1 MVVTHDQTLALSDRR
16 YNQQQ
21 THQPKSEI
29 KLPPKYAIHILF
41 FLMLLALGLSIYRDY
56 GISWDEPTSR
66 INGAVTLKY
75 VVERFAPSLLKGRP
89 NTLPPLNVYNDRDY
103 GIAFEAPAAAL
114 ETMLGITDI
123 KNVFEFRH
131 LLTFLVALAGI
142 FAVQKM
148 VERRF
153 SDWRI
158 GLLAALFLIL
168 TPRLF
173 AESFYNS
180 KDVVFMAVFA
190 IAMNTTIKFVLHPS
204 SRSAVL
210 HGLASSVAIDV
221 RIMAVILP
229 AATVTILIIRLLK
242 RELLIPLTRRALAI
256 YLATTCILV
265 LVMWPWLWSHPISNF
280 VQAFRNMAKFRWGGD
295 VLYMGQYVPATE
307 LPWHYV
313 PVWISITTPLLY
325 LALFLVGVSSTLRQI
340 ASRRAGIWQGDE
352 ELQDAVFLGFLVIPV
367 MAVILIHSVLYD
379 GWRQLYFVYPA
390 FLCLAVRGWVS
401 LWGTDLA
408 LIRRVSLAV
417 ITVASVVHTAA
428 WMRKAHPFQNVY
440 FNALAGTDLR
450 SRYDLD
456 HWGLANRKALEY
468 ILDNDRSEAIYVRA
482 DSDMPLAKSFNM
494 IDERDRR
501 RLRYS
506 SDPNVSRYV
515 VTNYRVIHYRP
526 VEDRDDT
533 KYAADY
539 DLFYQIRVDN
549 EVILSVF
556 RRKES

>member
-1 MVVTHDQTLALSDRR
+1 MTKLSPLVTHDRALTLSGHR
-16 YNQQQ
+16 YNLRQI
-21 THQPKSEI
+21 HQPKFEI
-29 KLPPKYAIHILF
+29 KLSLKYAIQILF
-41 FLMLLALGLSIYRDY
+41 FLMLFAVGLSIYRDY
-56 GISWDEPTSR
+56 GISWDEQSSAK
-66 INGAVTLKY
+66 NGEVTLKY
-75 VVERFAPSLLKGRP
+75 VAPSLLKGRA
-89 NTLPPLNVYNDRDY
+89 NNLPPLNEYPDRDY
-103 GIAFEAPAAAL
+103 GIAFETPAVAL
-114 ETMLGITDI
+114 EIILGITDTTD
-123 KNVFEFRH
+123 VFTFRH
-131 LLTFLVALAGI
+131 LLTFLLALAGI
-142 FAVQKM
+142 LAVQKM

-158 GLLAALFLIL
+158 GLLAALFLVL

-190 IAMNTTIKFVLHPS
+190 NAMNTTIKFVLHPS
-204 SRSAVL
+204 LRSAVL

-242 RELLIPLTRRALAI
+242 RELPTPLTCRALAI
-256 YLATTCILV
+256 YLATTCIFV
-265 LVMWPWLWSHPISNF
+265 VVMWPWLWSDPISNF
-280 VQAFRNMAKFRWGGD
+280 VQAFTNMARIRWDGE

-307 LPWHYV
+307 LPWHYT
-313 PVWISITTPLLY
+313 PVWISITTPFLY
-325 LALFLVGVSSTLRQI
+325 LALFLIGVSGTLRQI

-352 ELQDAVFLGFLVIPV
+352 ELQDAVFLGFLIVPIA
-367 MAVILIHSVLYD
+367 AVILFHSVLFD
-379 GWRQLYFVYPA
+379 GWRHTYFIYPA

-408 LIRRVSLAV
+408 MTRRLALAV
-417 ITVASVVHTAA
+417 VTVASVVHTAA
-428 WMRKAHPFQNVY
+428 WMWKAHPFQNVY

-456 HWGLANRKALEY
+456 YWGLANRKALEY
-468 ILDNDRSEAIYVRA
+468 ILDNDKSEAIYVRA
-482 DSDMPLAKSFNM
+482 DSATPLALSFKM
-494 IDERDRR
+494 IDEQDRG

-506 SDPNVSRYV
+506 SDANVSRYV
-515 VTNYRVIHYRP
+515 VTNYRL
-526 VEDRDDT
+526 VEGNDA

-556 RRKES
+556 RRKEP